1 MRGNDTEEVSGLGPD
16 PGDQAILER
25 AKAERRVLITSDTD
39 FGFLV
44 YAGGLDRAGLVR
56 LPDVPAARRI
66 EIVSQ
71 LLESHAQELV
81 AGAVITV
88 KGGWIRMLGITRA
101 SARSLPIKPPIA
113 VNGSGGA
120 HSVRM
125 IARTSAA

>member
-1 MRGNDTEEVSGLGPD
+1 VRFLIDRCAGGRLAEWLRREGHDAEEVSGLGPD

-25 AKAERRVLITSDTD
+25 AKADRRVLITIDTD

-44 YAGGLDRAGLVR
+44 YAGGLEHAGLVR

-66 EIVSQ
+66 EIVAQ

-88 KGGWIRMLGITRA
+88 KGGRIRISHPNPRG
-101 SARSLPIKPPIA
+101 
-113 VNGSGGA
+113 
-120 HSVRM
+120 
-125 IARTSAA
+125 